1 MTGSGLHATAL
12 IGLGTL
18 IKTEKCLPPAPQDE
32 ETQAEWRVGG
42 WEKQRR
48 SPLKIWCGGWLECSA
63 NCVQLIG

>member
-32 ETQAEWRVGG
+32 ETEASREDVEGEAFEDVVWWVGG
-42 WEKQRR
+42 
-48 SPLKIWCGGWLECSA
+48 GGW
-63 NCVQLIG
+63 GG

>member
-32 ETQAEWRVGG
+32 ETEAETEVGREAFEDVVWRGG
-42 WEKQRR
+42 
-48 SPLKIWCGGWLECSA
+48 GGG
-63 NCVQLIG
+63 VLIVFN

>member
-32 ETQAEWRVGG
+32 AETKVGREWRGG
-42 WEKQRR
+42 
-48 SPLKIWCGGWLECSA
+48 G
-63 NCVQLIG
+63 

>member
-32 ETQAEWRVGG
+32 ETQAECRVGVVG
-42 WEKQRR
+42 EAEEESFEDMVR
-48 SPLKIWCGGWLECSA
+48 GVVG
-63 NCVQLIG
+63 VQC

>member
-32 ETQAEWRVGG
+32 ETEAGTEVGREWRG
-42 WEKQRR
+42 R
-48 SPLKIWCGGWLECSA
+48 PLKMWCGG
-63 NCVQLIG
+63 VGVVHKGGVLIVFN

>member
-32 ETQAEWRVGG
+32 ETEAETEVGREG
-42 WEKQRR
+42 VEGEDVKM
-48 SPLKIWCGGWLECSA
+48 WCGGWGWGWGG
-63 NCVQLIG
+63 VLIVFN

>member
-32 ETQAEWRVGG
+32 QTEAEAEVGREC
-42 WEKQRR
+42 W
-48 SPLKIWCGGWLECSA
+48 GGGGRGL
-63 NCVQLIG
+63 

>member
-32 ETQAEWRVGG
+32 ETQAEWGG
-42 WEKQRR
+42 ER
-48 SPLKIWCGGWLECSA
+48 SRGGVL
-63 NCVQLIG
+63 